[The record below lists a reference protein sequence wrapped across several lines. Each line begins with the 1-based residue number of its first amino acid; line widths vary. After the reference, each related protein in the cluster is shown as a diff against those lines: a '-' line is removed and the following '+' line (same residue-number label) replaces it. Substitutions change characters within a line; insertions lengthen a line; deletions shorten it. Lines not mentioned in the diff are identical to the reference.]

1 MNSKKVIEDFI
12 AQKKIAV
19 VGVSRK
25 KTKFGNAI
33 YKELKQ
39 KGYNV
44 FPINPHISAF
54 EGDAC
59 YRDLLSLPEKVDAV
73 IINVPPAQTE
83 KVVREAKQAGINKVW
98 LQQGSQSESAIKF
111 CEENEIDCVSNEC
124 ILMFAQPSAFIH
136 RAHRWV
142 WGVLGKLPA

>member
-1 MNSKKVIEDFI
+1 MNSKKVVEDFI

-44 FPINPHISAF
+44 FPINSHINNF
-54 EGDAC
+54 EGDTC
-59 YRDLLSLPEKVDAV
+59 YPDLLSLPEIVEAV

-83 KVVREAKQAGINKVW
+83 KIVKEAKQAGINKVW
-98 LQQGSQSESAIKF
+98 LQQGSQSEDAIKF
-111 CEENEIDCVSNEC
+111 CEKNGIDCVSNEC

-136 RAHRWV
+136 RAHKWI

>member
-25 KTKFGNAI
+25 KTNFGNAI

-44 FPINPHISAF
+44 FPINPHMNTF
-54 EGDAC
+54 EGDTC
-59 YRDLLSLPEKVDAV
+59 YPDLLSLPEKVDAV

-111 CEENEIDCVSNEC
+111 CEENEFDCVSNEC

>member
-1 MNSKKVIEDFI
+1 MNSKKSVNEFL

-39 KGYNV
+39 KGYQV
-44 FPINPHISAF
+44 FPINPRIIDY
-54 EGDAC
+54 EGDTC
-59 YRDLLSLPEKVDAV
+59 YPNLLSLPEKIDAV

-83 KVVREAKQAGINKVW
+83 QVVKEVKAAGIKKVW
-98 LQQGSQSESAIKF
+98 LQQGSQSDTAVKF
-111 CEENEIDCVSNEC
+111 CEENGIDCVSNEC
-124 ILMFAQPSAFIH
+124 ILMFAQPTAFFH
-136 RAHRWV
+136 RAHKWV
-142 WGVLGKLPA
+142 WGVMGKLPQ